1 MRVQADGIAFKSS
14 GSGQIVQVKHS
25 EIDVVE
31 WLRVAKGY
39 EVKVMSR
46 EGSVFK
52 FDGFKE
58 SVRQFSI
65 RNYCSRGW
73 VVM

>member
-1 MRVQADGIAFKSS
+1 MSWS
-14 GSGQIVQVKHS
+14 G
-25 EIDVVE
+25 
-31 WLRVAKGY
+31 LRVAKGY

-58 SVRQFSI
+58 LVRQFSI
-65 RNYCSRGW
+65 RNYRSRGW
-73 VVM
+73 VVI

>member
-31 WLRVAKGY
+31 WLREKAVCSSL
-39 EVKVMSR
+39 MDSR
-46 EGSVFK
+46 
-52 FDGFKE
+52 
-58 SVRQFSI
+58 
-65 RNYCSRGW
+65 SR
-73 VVM
+73 